1 MSAHLVIAAAGLA
14 EGVWMMEMLVVGGM
28 LLVIGLLGLGA
39 LCWRSKKSLAASM
52 KLLFCFMFIFTPWH
66 FFTPFDAE
74 AYDDLD
80 VVQAADG
87 FRVRGM
93 LWIEQLV
100 LVVTST
106 VVLWR
111 DPRLAFS
118 DETDRL
124 AS

>member
-1 MSAHLVIAAAGLA
+1 VIAAAGLA

-87 FRVRGM
+87 FRVLGM
-93 LWIEQLV
+93 LWIEKLA
-100 LVVTST
+100 LVVTSA

-111 DPRLAFS
+111 DPRLAIS

>member
-1 MSAHLVIAAAGLA
+1 MPGTLLIAAAGLA
-14 EGVWMMEMLVVGGM
+14 EADWMMEILAVGGM
-28 LLVIGLLGLGA
+28 LLVIGLLRLGA
-39 LCWRSKKSLAASM
+39 LCWRSKKPLTASM

-100 LVVTST
+100 LVVTSA

>member
-14 EGVWMMEMLVVGGM
+14 EGVWMMQMLVVGGM

-100 LVVTST
+100 LVVTSA

-111 DPRLAFS
+111 DPRLAIS